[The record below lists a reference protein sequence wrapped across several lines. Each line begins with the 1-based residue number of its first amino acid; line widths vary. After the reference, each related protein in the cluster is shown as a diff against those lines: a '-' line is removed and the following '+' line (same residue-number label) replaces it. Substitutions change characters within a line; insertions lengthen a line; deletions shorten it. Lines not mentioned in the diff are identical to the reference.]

1 LAGRKDKYEPLS
13 YLIQISEALARLKL
27 ERLHLHLTEDFW
39 RWLNLVRRGYF
50 NKDSASWAMR
60 KLPYD
65 NFTRTNR
72 LQVEQILLSWAIG
85 NDSTKKSMQVMEGW
99 KFEAVGNASHRPYGY
114 EFRDNV
120 AGTGA
125 KVLITLKPFEP
136 GGTATSEEMLELI
149 GDFYRMPEA
158 GL

>member
-1 LAGRKDKYEPLS
+1 
-13 YLIQISEALARLKL
+13 
-27 ERLHLHLTEDFW
+27 
-39 RWLNLVRRGYF
+39 VRRGYF

-65 NFTRTNR
+65 DFTRTNR

-99 KFEAVGNASHRPYGY
+99 KFEAVGNAFHRPYGY

-158 GL
+158 GLQVSQATMQMEGLNIEIGDGETVPERIDWPRE